1 MSFKVKEHPQ
11 KIYESVTF
19 EFKLENENGEV
30 LHLRKWE
37 DGNGGG
43 YYLNTNDSW
52 VEFYPDD
59 DLLDFIDYDLDF

>member
-1 MSFKVKEHPQ
+1 MGYKVKEHPE
-11 KIYESVTF
+11 KIYEAVTF
-19 EFKLENENGEV
+19 EFKLEDDNGKV

-43 YYLNTNDSW
+43 FYINTDGSW
-52 VEFYPDD
+52 EDYFPED

>member
-1 MSFKVKEHPQ
+1 MNFKVKRHPE

-19 EFKLENENGEV
+19 EFTVEDSEGKV
-30 LHLRKWE
+30 YDLRKWE

-43 YYLNTNDSW
+43 YYIKNEDGWKEYFPS
-52 VEFYPDD
+52 D